1 MEFKVVIFDF
11 DGTLADS
18 FRAALQIGNR
28 LAPEYGYRPVQP
40 SEIETLRRL
49 PYRDVAAH
57 IGLAW
62 HKIPRVATRVRS
74 ELSERLEEV
83 QPVKGLRDVLCEL
96 RARNFRLGIL
106 SSNTRNN
113 IKRFLDSHGLDEF
126 DFITTSSSVWGKER
140 RLKALLKSRKLSTT
154 EVVYVGDEVRD
165 IEATKALAVRVIAVA
180 WGYTA
185 REFLAAHEPDHLIDR
200 PEELLQILPERSARA
215 SQEYVQSPVG

>member
-1 MEFKVVIFDF
+1 MDFKVVLFDF

-40 SEIETLRRL
+40 GEIEQLRRL

-74 ELSERLEEV
+74 ELAAKLEEV
-83 QPVKGLRDVLCEL
+83 QPIKGLREVLREL

-106 SSNTRNN
+106 SSNTRDN
-113 IKRFLDSHGLDEF
+113 IKRFLDAHELDEF

-140 RLKALLKSRKLSTT
+140 RLKALLKSQRLSTT

-200 PEELLQILPERSARA
+200 PEELLQILPERRA
-215 SQEYVQSPVG
+215 MGLQECVQSPVG